1 MKKSFMLYIDQ
12 YEPIRTLSLEQK
24 GRLLDAFFAYNMGE
38 EVSFDDPVLTMAF
51 AFFRQAFERD
61 AASYERK
68 CKKNK
73 ENIANRYSRP
83 TNVDDGNERIRPNT
97 NVDDGNERIR
107 PNTNV
112 DDGNE
117 RIRPNTNATDN
128 DNDPDINLTHT
139 LTSFECVSKSELSDA
154 APPKSEEEKNPV
166 VELTDDDA
174 GQGKMSA
181 CPQKTIVEAYHEILP
196 ELPRVRTWRANSAT
210 ALRTR
215 WREKWKEGK
224 YADVTGG
231 VGYFR
236 RFFAYVRQSDFLM
249 GRKTGRDGRCF
260 VCTLAWMLQARHF
273 DDIVAGKYHDRDREA
288 A

>member
-83 TNVDDGNERIRPNT
+83 
-97 NVDDGNERIR
+97 
-107 PNTNV
+107 TNV

>member
-1 MKKSFMLYIDQ
+1 MKNSFMLYLDQ
-12 YEPIRTLSLEQK
+12 HEPIQTLSLEQK
-24 GRLLDAFFAYNMGE
+24 GRLLDAFFTYNMGE

-51 AFFRQAFERD
+51 AFFRQTFERN
-61 AASYERK
+61 ATKYERK

-73 ENIANRYSRP
+73 ENIEKRYSKS

-97 NVDDGNERIR
+97 NITDSDSDSDSDSDIKNHIR
-107 PNTNV
+107 T
-112 DDGNE
+112 E
-117 RIRPNTNATDN
+117 
-128 DNDPDINLTHT
+128 
-139 LTSFECVSKSELSDA
+139 FECVSKSELSDA
-154 APPKSEEEKNPV
+154 TPPPSEKEKNPV

-224 YADVTGG
+224 FADVTGG
-231 VGYFR
+231 VGYFK
-236 RFFAYVRQSDFLM
+236 RFFAYVRRSDFLM

-273 DDIVAGKYHDRDREA
+273 DDIVAGKYHDGDREA

>member
-1 MKKSFMLYIDQ
+1 MMKNSFMLYIDQ
-12 YEPIRTLSLEQK
+12 YEPIQALSLEQK
-24 GRLLDAFFAYNMGE
+24 GRLLDAFFSYNMGE
-38 EVSFDDPVLTMAF
+38 KVSFDDPVLTMAF

-73 ENIANRYSRP
+73 ENIAKRYSKS
-83 TNVDDGNERIRPNT
+83 TNVDDGNEC
-97 NVDDGNERIR
+97 
-107 PNTNV
+107 
-112 DDGNE
+112 
-117 RIRPNTNATDN
+117 IRPNTNATDN
-128 DNDPDINLTHT
+128 DNDPDNDPDLKNHT
-139 LTSFECVSKSELSDA
+139 LTSFECVSKSELSDSE
-154 APPKSEEEKNPV
+154 PPKSEEEKNPV

-174 GQGKMSA
+174 ASQGKLFV

-224 YADVTGG
+224 FADVNGG
-231 VGYFR
+231 IGYFR
-236 RFFAYVRQSDFLM
+236 RFFAYVRKSDFLM

-260 VCTLAWMLQARHF
+260 VCTLAWMIQARHF
-273 DDIVAGKYHDRDREA
+273 DDIVAGKYHDQDREA

>member
-1 MKKSFMLYIDQ
+1 MKNSFMLYIDQ
-12 YEPIRTLSLEQK
+12 YEPIQTLSLEQK

-38 EVSFDDPVLTMAF
+38 EVSFDDPVLAMAF
-51 AFFRQAFERD
+51 AFFKQAFERD
-61 AASYERK
+61 AANYERK

-73 ENIANRYSRP
+73 ENIAKRYSKS
-83 TNVDDGNERIRPNT
+83 TDVNDGN
-97 NVDDGNERIR
+97 DGNDGIR
-107 PNTNV
+107 S
-112 DDGNE
+112 
-117 RIRPNTNATDN
+117 NTNATYN
-128 DNDPDINLTHT
+128 DNDPDINLNTHT
-139 LTSFECVSKSELSDA
+139 LTTFECVSKSELSDP
-154 APPKSEEEKNPV
+154 APSESEKEKNPI

-174 GQGKMSA
+174 FSQGKVPA
-181 CPQKTIVEAYHEILP
+181 CPQKSIVDAYHEILL

-224 YADVTGG
+224 FADVNGG

-236 RFFAYVRQSDFLM
+236 RFFEYVRKSDFLM
-249 GRKTGRDGRCF
+249 GRKTGRDGRGF

-273 DDIVAGKYHDRDREA
+273 DDIVAGKYHDPDREA